1 MNNRVNNH
9 YNNKDTDI
17 RLRTFNFAKRIIDIC
32 EELPK
37 GTECNIL
44 RKQLFRSGTSIG
56 ANVEEADGA
65 ETKAD
70 TANKLCIARKEARET
85 RYWLKLIAD
94 KYIASKNLMSDMET
108 CSEFIKILSSI
119 INKLKSKS

>member
-1 MNNRVNNH
+1 MNSYYSTDR
-9 YNNKDTDI
+9 DI
-17 RLRTFNFAKRIIDIC
+17 RERTFNFAKRIIDIC
-32 EELPK
+32 EELPG
-37 GTECNIL
+37 GTQSNIL
-44 RKQLFRSGTSIG
+44 KKQLFRSGTSIG

-65 ETKAD
+65 ETKPD

-94 KYIASKNLMSDMET
+94 KYIDSENLFSDIET

-119 INKLKSKS
+119 INKLNSKS